1 MQTSRAPRS
10 TSSSRTNAGLNLP
23 VWLRVLIVFGAL
35 LMVMGGVIAWAKPG
49 MLLTPNS
56 PITEG
61 VRVYAGYL
69 VSRNLCLALMLLAMW
84 MLRARGALGT
94 LLLLNG
100 FVQLFDAVIDVGE
113 GRWMLVPGVLVLSLI
128 FFLGA
133 ARVSGF
139 AFWRREAYR

>member
-1 MQTSRAPRS
+1 MQTSRAPRT
-10 TSSSRTNAGLNLP
+10 TSSLKTNDGLNLP
-23 VWLRVLIVFGAL
+23 VWLNILIAFGTL
-35 LMVMGGVIAWAKPG
+35 LMVMGGIIAWVKPG
-49 MLLTPNS
+49 MLLPPNS
-56 PITEG
+56 LITDG

-69 VSRNLCLALMLLAMW
+69 VSRNLCIALLLLAMW
-84 MLRARGALGT
+84 RLRARGAFGT

-100 FVQLFDAVIDVGE
+100 FVQLFDALIDLGE

-133 ARVSGF
+133 GRVSGF